1 MPRLRFGFKT
11 PQQHTNYDDLLAVWQ
26 EADAIPVFEHGWL
39 FDHLNP
45 VDTPAAAGPEIVG
58 PCLEPWTLL
67 TALATQ
73 TTRLRL
79 GLMTGCNT
87 YRDPAMHAQI
97 AAAVDV
103 ISGGRVEYGMGAG
116 WTVYEHE
123 SRNIPLP
130 PPAERIRRM
139 EEGIVIAKRLWTEES
154 VTHDGRYYQLRE
166 ARVDPKPVQRPHPP
180 ILIGGS
186 GEQVTLR
193 VVARQADLWNFGGG
207 DIETFRHKVNVLR
220 QHCAEAGRDPDEIEL
235 STQYRIDWDDLP
247 RAVRDV
253 QQFVD
258 AGATHIVLIMQRPFA
273 AGMPAR
279 LADEVIAR
287 IQPADA
293 GAAV

>member
-11 PQQHTNYDDLLAVWQ
+11 PQQHTSYEDLLAVWQ
-26 EADAIPVFEHGWL
+26 EAESIPVFEHGWL

-58 PCLEPWTLL
+58 SCFEPWTML

-73 TTRLRL
+73 TSRLRL

-97 AAAVDV
+97 AASLDV
-103 ISGGRVEYGMGAG
+103 ISGGRLDYGMGAG

-130 PPAERIRRM
+130 PPGERIKRM
-139 EEGIVIAKRLWTEES
+139 EEGIIIAKRLWTEES

-166 ARVDPKPVQRPHPP
+166 ARVDPKPVQQPHPP
-180 ILIGGS
+180 VLIGGG

-193 VVARQADLWNFGGG
+193 VVARQADLWNFAGGPV
-207 DIETFRHKVNVLR
+207 ETFRHKVNVLR
-220 QHCAEAGRDPDEIEL
+220 QHCAEVGRDPEEIEL
-235 STQYRIDWDDLP
+235 STQYRIDFTDLP
-247 RAVRDV
+247 NAVREV
-253 QQFVD
+253 QEFVD
-258 AGATHIVLIMQRPFA
+258 AGATHIVLIMQRPFQ
-273 AGMPAR
+273 AGMPTR
-279 LADEVIAR
+279 LADEVISQIR
-287 IQPADA
+287 PA
-293 GAAV
+293 